1 MTSLSVILPVFNE
14 AAHLPQTIESLIA
27 ALDGSGFDGEVVL
40 VDDGSSDG
48 SADITRVY
56 VDSRVPMRVLTQGNR
71 GRFEARR
78 AGLEAAT
85 GEWTLLLDGR
95 VRLERA
101 ALAYVNERLG
111 SGRDVWTA
119 HVDVD
124 VANVYG
130 AFWKLLAD
138 LAWGDYFDH
147 PRETS
152 FGAEEFDRF
161 PKGTTCFFAPRAL
174 LLEAIAAFRSRY
186 SDLRR
191 ANDDTPLLRWIAER
205 RPINVS
211 PGFRCTYRPRTT
223 WQAFLRHAFH
233 RGVVFVD
240 GHGRSESRFFPVVLA
255 FYPASA
261 LLAAAALRKPVVLPL
276 SLLATSTAAGAFG
289 LARGRDRFEVV
300 SLAALTP
307 AYAVAH
313 GAGMWSGLL
322 SIATSR

>member
-1 MTSLSVILPVFNE
+1 MRE
-14 AAHLPQTIESLIA
+14 AFRNL
-27 ALDGSGFDGEVVL
+27 
-40 VDDGSSDG
+40 
-48 SADITRVY
+48 
-56 VDSRVPMRVLTQGNR
+56 
-71 GRFEARR
+71 
-78 AGLEAAT
+78 
-85 GEWTLLLDGR
+85 
-95 VRLERA
+95 
-101 ALAYVNERLG
+101 
-111 SGRDVWTA
+111 
-119 HVDVD
+119 
-124 VANVYG
+124 YG
-130 AFWKLLAD
+130 VFWKLLAE
-138 LAWGDYFDH
+138 LAWRDYFDH

-174 LLEAIAAFRSRY
+174 LLDAVAAFRSRY

-223 WQAFLRHAFH
+223 RQAFLRHAFH

-261 LLAAAALRKPVVLPL
+261 LLAAAALRKPVVVPL

-289 LARGRDRFEVV
+289 LLRGRDRFEVV